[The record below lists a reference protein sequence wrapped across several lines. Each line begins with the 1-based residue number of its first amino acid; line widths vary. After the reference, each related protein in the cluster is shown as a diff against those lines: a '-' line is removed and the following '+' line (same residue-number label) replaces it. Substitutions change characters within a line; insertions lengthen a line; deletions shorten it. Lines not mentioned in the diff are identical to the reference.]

1 MDYIKS
7 FDIDFLENW
16 KNLKKYLTQENA
28 IVLFLILYISIISIY
43 TPRHIISLIN
53 LPIIKILS
61 LLLIIYIFSINPKI
75 SILLTIAF
83 LITINLENSIQFI
96 ENYPDHA
103 QKSSKITHTNK
114 NKKKNK
120 KTDGDEDD
128 DEESDGEDDDE
139 ESDSEDDN
147 EESEEDDEESDGED
161 DDEESDGEDDDEES
175 DDSDE
180 DADQDEE
187 KKDEFA
193 QYNEGFNINNIKPAR
208 NLDDNFTHL
217 HKAMHKLEKFISKK

>member
-96 ENYPDHA
+96 ENYSDHA

-147 EESEEDDEESDGED
+147 EESEE

>member
-7 FDIDFLENW
+7 FDIDFLKISGLESWN
-16 KNLKKYLTQENA
+16 NLKKYLTQENG
-28 IVLFLILYISIISIY
+28 IVIFLILYISIISIY
-43 TPRHIISLIN
+43 SPRHIISLIN

-61 LLLIIYIFSINPKI
+61 LLLIIYTFSINPKI

-96 ENYPDHA
+96 ENYSDKH
-103 QKSSKITHTNK
+103 SSCKA
-114 NKKKNK
+114 KKQNSIG
-120 KTDGDEDD
+120 TEA
-128 DEESDGEDDDE
+128 
-139 ESDSEDDN
+139 N
-147 EESEEDDEESDGED
+147 E
-161 DDEESDGEDDDEES
+161 EES
-175 DDSDE
+175 DDETEVEEESDDE
-180 DADQDEE
+180 TDAEEESDDETDAEEEESDNETDGGEEESDDEE